1 MTLPAESQ
9 VGRTDGWLLTTGSGL
24 SASCGEAPRQ
34 RGFSMKGLA
43 EAAAFHCRRA
53 RGGRGVGSRRGT
65 VSDGGIRRR
74 ELLGAAAAGGA
85 AATLPDSA
93 AARKRRRRR
102 RGPRRRRAR
111 VVVVGAGLSGLS
123 AARKLVDAGVGSV
136 LVLEARDRVGGRT
149 FTKSVAGV
157 PYDVGGQW
165 LKTQAGVYGFAQE
178 RITDL
183 AKQLDVQTFKTYYEG
198 DNVYYR
204 DGERTRYDPAL
215 AQELPPD
222 QSFAEIA
229 QVFVKADNMATGASA
244 GAGTPKTGEGVS
256 PEAPWQAA
264 RAAEY
269 DGQTVET
276 WKHDNV
282 VSDRAKD
289 LLDLGV
295 VAVLA
300 CEPRDVSLLWFLF
313 YIASA
318 DSLENLISTPYGAQ
332 ESRFVGGAQQ
342 LSGKMAKALGKRVIR
357 RSPVRRVVQGRRGV
371 TVESDRAIVRADRVI
386 VSVPP
391 ALAGQIDY
399 RPLLPASRA
408 QLTQRFPMG
417 SVIKCQAAY
426 ERPFWRDEGLT
437 GWAISD
443 QGPVRLTFDNTPPA
457 GGPGILLG
465 FVEGQDARDLT
476 HRPAGE
482 RRALV
487 LDCFARY
494 FGDAARSPVDYV
506 EHNWLEERW
515 SRGCYVGFTAPGVL
529 TGYGPSIRA
538 PFGRIH
544 WAGTETATRWAG
556 YMDGAVQSG
565 ERAAVEVLESL

>member
-1 MTLPAESQ
+1 M
-9 VGRTDGWLLTTGSGL
+9 
-24 SASCGEAPRQ
+24 
-34 RGFSMKGLA
+34 
-43 EAAAFHCRRA
+43 
-53 RGGRGVGSRRGT
+53 
-65 VSDGGIRRR
+65 RRR

-85 AATLPDSA
+85 AAALPESA
-93 AARKRRRRR
+93 AAARGRAKRK

-111 VVVVGAGLSGLS
+111 VVVIGAGISGLC
-123 AARKLVDAGVGSV
+123 AARKLVDAGVSSV
-136 LVLEARDRVGGRT
+136 LLLEARDRVGGRT
-149 FTKSVAGV
+149 FTKTVNGV
-157 PYDVGGQW
+157 PFDVGGQW

-178 RITDL
+178 RITEL
-183 AKQLDVQTFKTYYEG
+183 AKQLDVETFKTYYEG
-198 DNVYYR
+198 ENVYYR

-222 QSFAEIA
+222 QSFPEIA
-229 QVFVKADNMATGASA
+229 QVFVKADSMATGASA

-256 PEAPWQAA
+256 PDAPWTAA

-276 WKHDNV
+276 WKQANV

-318 DSLENLISTPYGAQ
+318 DSLENLISTPFGAQ

-342 LSGKMAKALGKRVIR
+342 LSARMARALGKRVIK
-357 RSPVRRVVQGRRGV
+357 RSPVRRIVQGRRGV

-391 ALAGQIDY
+391 ALAGEIDY

-417 SVIKCQAAY
+417 SVIKCQAMY

-443 QGPVRLTFDNTPPA
+443 EGPARLTFDNTPPT
-457 GGPGILLG
+457 GGPGVLLG

-476 HRPAGE
+476 GTPAGE

-487 LDCFARY
+487 LESFARY
-494 FGDAARSPVDYV
+494 FGDAARNPAEYV

-515 SRGCYVGFTAPGVL
+515 SRGCYVGFTPPGVL

-538 PFGRIH
+538 ASGRIH

-556 YMDGAVQSG
+556 YMDGAVQAG
-565 ERAAVEVLESL
+565 ERAATEVLESL